1 MQRKINSS
9 IAQIQ
14 LNLSKHKGKVI
25 TAADKTGDLSDV
37 PNLNDKKVL
46 LLQNWQLLKNFQVQ
60 NNK

>member
-25 TAADKTGDLSDV
+25 TAADKTGDMSDV
-37 PNLNDKKVL
+37 PNLNEKKVL